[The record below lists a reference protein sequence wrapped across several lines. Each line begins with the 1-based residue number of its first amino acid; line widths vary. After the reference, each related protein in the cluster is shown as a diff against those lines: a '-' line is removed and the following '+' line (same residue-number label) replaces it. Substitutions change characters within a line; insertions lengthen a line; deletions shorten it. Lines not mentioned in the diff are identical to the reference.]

1 MTRAEILAAPS
12 NSISREGM
20 NMMNRAVFFSSV
32 RRSIYGG
39 NLTVG
44 QVDGFD
50 TLLDAW
56 EAKHGGEDIR
66 LLAYCLATAHHE
78 TAATIQPIEEYG
90 TDARA
95 NRLYGPEG
103 KDPVRA
109 KSMGNTR
116 RGDGARYK
124 GRGYV
129 QLTWKDNYRRAGK
142 ILGDDL
148 VGRPDLAMRPE
159 YAARIL
165 FQGCMEGWFTSH
177 KLSDHIAGSKT
188 DYLNARRVV
197 NGTDKARMIAGY
209 AVKFEA
215 ALSDALAASPP
226 PTLPKPKPKPKPKGG
241 WLQIL
246 TSILNA
252 FKRR

>member
-1 MTRAEILAAPS
+1 MI
-12 NSISREGM
+12 
-20 NMMNRAVFFSSV
+20 NRRIFFDAIRVSM
-32 RRSIYGG
+32 YGG
-39 NLTVG
+39 KLTVG
-44 QVDGFD
+44 LVDGFD

-56 EAKHGGEDIR
+56 EAKHSGDDIR

-103 KDPVRA
+103 KDPARA
-109 KSMGNTR
+109 KRMGNTR

-129 QLTWKDNYRRAGK
+129 QLTWKANYRRAGK
-142 ILGDDL
+142 VLGDDL
-148 VGRPDLAMRPE
+148 VGKPYLAMRPD

-165 FQGCMEGWFTSH
+165 FQGCLEGWFTCH

-188 DYLNARRVV
+188 DYINARRVI
-197 NGTDKARMIAGY
+197 NGTDKARKIAGY

-215 ALSDALAASPP
+215 ALSDALAAPAPP
-226 PTLPKPKPKPKPKGG
+226 VSPKPEPKPKGG

>member
-1 MTRAEILAAPS
+1 MNRSAFF
-12 NSISREGM
+12 NSI
-20 NMMNRAVFFSSV
+20 RA
-32 RRSIYGG
+32 SIYGG
-39 NLTVG
+39 KLTVG

-56 EAKHGGEDIR
+56 EAKHDGKDIR

-78 TAATIQPIEEYG
+78 TAATIQPIDERG

-95 NRLYGPEG
+95 NQLYGPEG
-103 KDPVRA
+103 KDPDRA

-129 QLTWKDNYRRAGK
+129 QLTWKNNYRRAGK

-148 VGRPDLAMRPE
+148 VGNPLLAMRPD

-177 KLSDHIAGSKT
+177 KLSRHITGSKT
-188 DYLNARRVV
+188 DYINARRVV
-197 NGTDKARMIAGY
+197 NGTDEASKIAGY

-226 PTLPKPKPKPKPKGG
+226 PIPPKPEPKPKGG